1 MFLDFRLAVK
11 PKLFL
16 ISPRLQTLAAAE
28 MAKDDGSEGS
38 GRMQVGSEGRRMGQ
52 QQGDTDNDNL

>member
-1 MFLDFRLAVK
+1 
-11 PKLFL
+11 
-16 ISPRLQTLAAAE
+16 